1 MTTPPTTAQRT
12 EHARARVLA
21 ALDRWQPS
29 PNAVVVICVLFAASA
44 TMQVTGVP
52 FTTGFGT
59 RTLFDLDVYRLGSI
73 LWRQHQ
79 SLYAEGSMPFTADG
93 IWLPFTYPP
102 FAALM
107 FVPLGLMS
115 LTAAGVVVTVTS
127 CLLTVAILAVT
138 LHILGI
144 GTTAGRWW
152 GATALAAAVIW
163 TNPFWMTLGFGQVN
177 VILMAMVVA
186 DVFLL
191 GARTSRPDAR
201 LRGVLV
207 GLAAAIKL
215 TPAVFGLVFTA
226 QRRWRAAVVCAAAF
240 LAAGAIAWLWLPADS
255 VDYWTDTLLN
265 TSRIGDLTEG
275 INQNLNALWFRIL
288 GDTPTQTLCWLASV
302 LAVTVL
308 LALAVRAN
316 LPGRANTTADRE
328 LLLVVTL
335 AVAVWGL
342 LISPTSWGHHWT
354 WGVVATIVAAV
365 FALRADDTRRVGA
378 YGLLAVVGAVVF
390 AIGPFQLLPT
400 DTSYWSA
407 AEQIIGNA
415 YILWGVA
422 FLVVVWLLPIR
433 RSPDPDTAS

>member
-1 MTTPPTTAQRT
+1 MTTPPPPPRAG
-12 EHARARVLA
+12 HARARFLTR
-21 ALDRWQPS
+21 LDCWQPS
-29 PNAVVVICVLFAASA
+29 RAAVVVICLVFAASA

-52 FTTGFGT
+52 FTPGFGT

-102 FAALM
+102 FAAMM

-127 CLLTVAILAVT
+127 CLLTVTILAVT
-138 LHILGI
+138 LHVLGV
-144 GTTAGRWW
+144 GTPAGRWW
-152 GATALAAAVIW
+152 GATALAAVVIW
-163 TNPFWMTLGFGQVN
+163 TNPFWMTLGFGQIN

-191 GARTSRPDAR
+191 GAATSRPDSPW
-201 LRGVLV
+201 RGVLV

-226 QRRWRAAVVCAAAF
+226 QRRWRAAVVCAGAF
-240 LAAGAIAWLWLPADS
+240 VAAGAIAWLWLPGDS

-288 GDTPTQTLCWLASV
+288 GDTSAQSVCWLASV
-302 LAVTVL
+302 VAVTVL

-316 LPGRANTTADRE
+316 LPGRGNTATDRE
-328 LLLVVTL
+328 LLLSVTL

-342 LISPTSWGHHWT
+342 LVSPTSWGHHWT
-354 WGVVATIVAAV
+354 WGVVATLVAAIL
-365 FALRADDTRRVGA
+365 ALRADDGLRFGA
-378 YGLLAVVGAVVF
+378 YGLLAIVGAVVF
-390 AIGPFQLLPT
+390 AIGPYQLLPT
-400 DTSYWSA
+400 DTAYWSPV
-407 AEQIIGNA
+407 EQVIGNA

-422 FLVVVWLLPIR
+422 FLVVVWLLPCR
-433 RSPDPDTAS
+433 RTPAPDADD